1 MGETPSMYPNLSD
14 QTQSRL
20 NKINQIK
27 DSFIPEIR
35 EKATMSKRLG
45 NYTAAFDYFDKA
57 VIVLSAMC
65 GGISIAFFSSV
76 IGTSVEIASTSFR
89 FALPVTTGI
98 IKKLLETTWNKKEKH
113 NKTVIQTRSK
123 LNSIETIISQASNR
137 F

>member
-35 EKATMSKRLG
+35 EKETMSKRLG
-45 NYTAAFDYFDKA
+45 NYIAAFDYFDKA
-57 VIVLSAMC
+57 VIVLSATC

-76 IGTSVEIASTSFR
+76 IGTSVGMASTSFR
-89 FALPVTTGI
+89 FALPITTGI
-98 IKKLLETTWNKKEKH
+98 IKKLLETT
-113 NKTVIQTRSK
+113 
-123 LNSIETIISQASNR
+123 
-137 F
+137 